1 MKTYTLMIEDSG
13 DILLADENGMM
24 IDEKDEILEYLAMEQ
39 ERKKIYKSLQNEEG
53 LLDQPEI
60 MQNLNLVI
68 RNYQIEMHA
77 NAEINHFN
85 ILRLA
90 LASTREDLEN
100 H

>member
-77 NAEINHFN
+77 NTEINHFN

>member
-77 NAEINHFN
+77 NSEINHFN